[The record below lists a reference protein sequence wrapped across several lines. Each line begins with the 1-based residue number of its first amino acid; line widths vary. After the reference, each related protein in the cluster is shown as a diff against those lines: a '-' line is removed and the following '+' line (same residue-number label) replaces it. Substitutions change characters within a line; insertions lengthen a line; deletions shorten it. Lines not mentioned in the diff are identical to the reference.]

1 MARALRG
8 DAAPRDPSAGRGD
21 TASSPAAGRA
31 VGTTAPGG
39 LPRCFGG
46 VGQGCVS
53 HGADDTRRLHE
64 KTINYFLCSSQALFP
79 SLSRGLQA
87 ASPRPQGSPPAR
99 SPSARS
105 PQHGVR
111 LLTRE
116 PGMLAKSRSFPA
128 SPRQPGEVALREPG
142 LEPASAR
149 ARATIVP
156 GAPGSGSSWVAGA
169 RALCG
174 RQMNALRQGSRP
186 SPAATPGPLAFQA
199 RPVTTSDEHICT
211 YLAPAMCEY

>member
-116 PGMLAKSRSFPA
+116 PGMLAKSRSFLPPHGNPA
-128 SPRQPGEVALREPG
+128 RLRSGSQAWSLP
-142 LEPASAR
+142 
-149 ARATIVP
+149 
-156 GAPGSGSSWVAGA
+156 APGPVPPSSPARPALGAAGWRGLGLSVAG
-169 RALCG
+169 R
-174 RQMNALRQGSRP
+174 
-186 SPAATPGPLAFQA
+186 
-199 RPVTTSDEHICT
+199 
-211 YLAPAMCEY
+211 